1 VRAAVG
7 VKQQGASLNSQ
18 LLVRRKSGRCA
29 DQLADQWAAA
39 AGGRGGCTPHSEQT
53 TIPSTMGRQHC
64 LLLLA
69 VLAALCGC
77 ARPSSDAPADPAPR
91 QACSVPEM
99 QALEALYAATG
110 GQGWRCGAA
119 GRPCRQVQVPAGV
132 TGAAAVVAG
141 QVGLAWPFGLSSSWS
156 DARCDHLLFFL
167 ITLEPRVEWYT
178 SL

>member
-1 VRAAVG
+1 
-7 VKQQGASLNSQ
+7 
-18 LLVRRKSGRCA
+18 
-29 DQLADQWAAA
+29 
-39 AGGRGGCTPHSEQT
+39 
-53 TIPSTMGRQHC
+53 MGRHHC

-77 ARPSSDAPADPAPR
+77 AHPSSDAPVDPATSAPR

-132 TGAAAVVAG
+132 TGAAAVAQG

-156 DARCDHLLFFL
+156 DARCDYLPHKAGASFGGNGNRGA
-167 ITLEPRVEWYT
+167 IHGLETVTEVPLPDW
-178 SL
+178 LPCHP